1 MSESATGPG
10 DGLTEFAEELKQL
23 AEVLLERV
31 EPILRHAAADGRPE
45 WGSCTWCPLCA
56 AAALVRGERHE
67 VVTALAEHGTAIV
80 TVLREALAGVPVDP
94 VMPHDR
100 GAGNEGAQGD
110 SSTSADREE
119 SRRAESAGESPVS
132 DHAGR
137 GAAPTTGGETPAG
150 GTDRPGRARYTG
162 IPVTIKT

>member
-1 MSESATGPG
+1 MSGGATGPG

-31 EPILRHAAADGRPE
+31 EPILRHAADDGKPE
-45 WGSCTWCPLCA
+45 WSSCTWCPLCA

-80 TVLREALAGVPVDP
+80 TVLREALAGVPVEP

-100 GAGNEGAQGD
+100 VAERDDAQD
-110 SSTSADREE
+110 RSPSSTDRDEPGR
-119 SRRAESAGESPVS
+119 SGSGGEPRVS
-132 DHAGR
+132 DASDRAATTSTGSETSPEGSGR
-137 GAAPTTGGETPAG
+137 S
-150 GTDRPGRARYTG
+150 GRARYIG